1 VWQGAIDWAAVKHA
15 GRAFGIARISDGIG
29 YVDPTFLG
37 NWNGMKAAGMI
48 RGAYQFFEP
57 SQNAIA
63 QANLVVSRVGQLGP
77 GDLPVML
84 DLEVT
89 GGQSPATIAAKVRQW
104 VDTVQSGTGKRPMIY
119 TGAYFWDGF
128 VGSHDF
134 AGLPLVIAW
143 YGTHC
148 PGVPNAWQSWRFHQY
163 SGSGSVAG
171 VSGAV
176 DLDVFNGSLAE
187 LHAFA
192 NATPPVGSDG
202 CTAVERANAAKFGC
216 FCVEH
221 KGAGGFCPGSGCT
234 PLETTNAAT
243 FGCSCVDHHGA
254 GGFCPGSGCTA
265 LETANAAKFG
275 CGCVDHKGAGGFC
288 PGTGCT
294 AKETNDCQTKG
305 HTCSLHKCVL

>member
-1 VWQGAIDWAAVKHA
+1 
-15 GRAFGIARISDGIG
+15 
-29 YVDPTFLG
+29 
-37 NWNGMKAAGMI
+37 
-48 RGAYQFFEP
+48 
-57 SQNAIA
+57 
-63 QANLVVSRVGQLGP
+63 
-77 GDLPVML
+77 ML

-89 GGQSPATIAAKVRQW
+89 GGQSPATIAAKVHQW
-104 VDTVQSGTGKRPMIY
+104 VDAVQRGTGKSPMIY

-148 PGVPNAWQSWRFHQY
+148 PGVPNAWRSWKFHQY

-171 VSGAV
+171 VNGAV

-187 LHAFA
+187 LQAFA
-192 NATPPVGSDG
+192 APAIGSDG

-216 FCVEH
+216 
-221 KGAGGFCPGSGCT
+221 
-234 PLETTNAAT
+234 
-243 FGCSCVDHHGA
+243 SCVDHHGS

-294 AKETNDCQTKG
+294 AKETNDCHAAG
-305 HTCSLHKCVL
+305 RGCSLHKCVL